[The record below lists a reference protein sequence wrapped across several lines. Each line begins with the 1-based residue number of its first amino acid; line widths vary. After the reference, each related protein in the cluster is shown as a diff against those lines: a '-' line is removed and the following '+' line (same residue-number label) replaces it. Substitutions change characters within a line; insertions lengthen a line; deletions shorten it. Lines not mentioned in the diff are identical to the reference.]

1 MMTLTP
7 IRDEGQKLPPPTG
20 KVLGVVDTRE
30 QLDEVVAALK
40 GAGFDQI
47 SAIHGEDGVSL
58 LERLDGFFFSDADEP
73 VLQCHIKELK
83 AGHYSFAAKTLGGNA
98 DELADIASNHG
109 ARFLVHFG
117 FAATTWLKK

>member
-1 MMTLTP
+1 MTLKK
-7 IRDEGQKLPPPTG
+7 IHDEGQKLPPPLG
-20 KVLGVVDTRE
+20 KVLGVVDTRQ
-30 QLDEVVAALK
+30 QLDEVVAALQ
-40 GAGFDQI
+40 GAGFDEV

-73 VLQCHIKELK
+73 VLKRHIEELK
-83 AGHYSFAAKTLGGNA
+83 AGHYTFAVKTSGSDA
-98 DELADIASNHG
+98 DDVAEIASNHG